1 MGRAF
6 FYRWLFFITGL
17 IILALGFTMTIKA
30 NRLGIGPWDVLNV
43 GLFKNFGFTIG
54 TWAIVVGLVVILATM
69 LFTRKLPQI
78 GTFLNMLLVGIFID
92 IFNWLI
98 PDIDTL
104 LGQLLIFLAGLVI
117 SGYGVGLYV
126 SPRIGAG
133 PRDSLMLMLVAKT
146 GLSITIVRA
155 AIEVTVAFIGWL
167 LGGPVGVGTVA
178 IALFTGRI
186 VQISLPQFE
195 RLLKR
200 IIDKKD
206 DVPPVLKA

>member
-1 MGRAF
+1 MGRAL
-6 FYRWLFFITGL
+6 FYRWLFFISGL
-17 IILALGFTMTIKA
+17 IVLALGFTMTIKA
-30 NRLGIGPWDVLNV
+30 DKLGIGPWDVLNV

-54 TWAIVVGLVVILATM
+54 TWAIVVGLVVIVSTM

-78 GTFLNMLLVGIFID
+78 GTFLNMLLIGIFID
-92 IFNWLI
+92 VFNWLI

-104 LGQLLIFLAGLVI
+104 LGQTLIFLGGITI

-133 PRDSLMLMLVAKT
+133 PRDSLMLILVEKT
-146 GLSITIVRA
+146 GLSITVVRA
-155 AIEVTVAFIGWL
+155 GIEMTIAFIGWL

-178 IALFTGRI
+178 IALLTGRI

-200 IIDKKD
+200 IIDKKNGI
-206 DVPPVLKA
+206 PPVLKV

>member
-17 IILALGFTMTIKA
+17 IVLALGFTMTIKA

-69 LFTRKLPQI
+69 LFTKKLPQI

-104 LGQLLIFLAGLVI
+104 LGQLLIFLGGLVI

-195 RLLKR
+195 RLLKK